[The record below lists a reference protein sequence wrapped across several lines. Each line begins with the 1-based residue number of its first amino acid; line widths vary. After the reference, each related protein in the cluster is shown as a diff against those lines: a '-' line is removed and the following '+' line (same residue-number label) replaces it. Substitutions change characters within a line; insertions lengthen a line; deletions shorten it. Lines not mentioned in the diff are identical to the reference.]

1 MSSML
6 MIQLSK
12 IFGTIVNYISM
23 VALETLLFH
32 SLNKDKNF
40 HNYKVRGEKKIK
52 GEWEKEKRKKERERK
67 IDRET
72 EGIIDA

>member
-6 MIQLSK
+6 MIRLSK

-32 SLNKDKNF
+32 SLNKDKNV
-40 HNYKVRGEKKIK
+40 HNYEVNGEKKIK
-52 GEWEKEKRKKERERK
+52 GKVREREKKRREREK
-67 IDRET
+67 DR
-72 EGIIDA
+72 